1 MVFHP
6 LLPHPYAQVHY
17 GRTPVFSLVAAL
29 LGDRSLQNIVQ
40 LAVETTQKMVLG
52 GRACLWGGGGRAW
65 GDPSQGIEG
74 EKLQ

>member
-29 LGDRSLQNIVQ
+29 LGNRSLQNI
-40 LAVETTQKMVLG
+40 
-52 GRACLWGGGGRAW
+52 GGRAW